1 MSLLFYRRPD
11 FVAKLPGPMEKSQCQ
26 IYVDRTQKHKKS
38 VPPELSFDNILQ
50 NKALPPCSLQD
61 FMDYLIYVSHDAENL
76 QFWIWLNAYTTR
88 FYALPPSEQALSPP
102 WCTVEGLADPSRPA
116 KKGEKSK
123 FGAEIDFDHPGAAQ
137 SPQFD
142 KQSFISGIANTA
154 KSTADSVEDANA
166 GAGLKWQ
173 PFSIQPYRSE
183 IDRVISHYIAPDSPR
198 ELNLSHKT
206 RTVVLHALQHT
217 THPSAFSPIRELVED
232 TLRGQSHPNFVRWS
246 ICNGNKPKVLLVR
259 NLGIAHVVL
268 AIFLAVILILSH
280 ASRWWRLFCF
290 PLFLLGFS
298 VGVAAYKGLCLVIHT
313 GHSRNL
319 RPWEQF
325 GESESLDSF
334 DTDHEAGLS
343 TDDVYSMS
351 NRSGGGK
358 RGRSM
363 DTFGT
368 GNSFDHEPW
377 VDRYENKPFLQRVY
391 PKNVW
396 TQDETIRVLQDRIV
410 WQSHLWSLLA
420 SVPLTVAI
428 IAVPRVGVI

>member
-38 VPPELSFDNILQ
+38 IPPELSFDNILQ

-76 QFWIWLNAYTTR
+76 QFCIWLNAYTTR
-88 FYALPPSEQALSPP
+88 FYAMPPSEQALSPS
-102 WCTVEGLADPSRPA
+102 WCTVEGLADPSRAA
-116 KKGEKSK
+116 KKTEKSK
-123 FGAEIDFDHPGAAQ
+123 LGAEIDFDHPGAVQ

-142 KQSFISGIANTA
+142 NQSFISGIANTT

-166 GAGLKWQ
+166 GVGLKWQ
-173 PFSIQPYRSE
+173 SFSIQPYRSE

-259 NLGIAHVVL
+259 NLGIAHVLL
-268 AIFLAVILILSH
+268 AIFLAVVLILSH

-334 DTDHEAGLS
+334 DTDHEAGLL

-377 VDRYENKPFLQRVY
+377 VDRYEKKPFMQRVY

-396 TQDETIRVLQDRIV
+396 IQDETIRILQDRIV

-420 SVPLTVAI
+420 TVPLTVAI
-428 IAVPRVGVI
+428 IAVPRVGVV